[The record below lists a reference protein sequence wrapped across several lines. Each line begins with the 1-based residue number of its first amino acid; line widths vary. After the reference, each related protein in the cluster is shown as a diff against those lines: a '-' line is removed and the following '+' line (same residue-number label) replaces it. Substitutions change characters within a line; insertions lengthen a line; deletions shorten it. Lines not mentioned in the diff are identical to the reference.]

1 MPMGPTAIVM
11 MDTRPALLP
20 SDLRATK
27 IEYPQLAFELN
38 RAYACAHGYDLLYL
52 HQRSPTC
59 RHQLLGERL
68 PSYCKLAAVA
78 EAFARGY
85 AAAVFLDSDAFLQ
98 NVSLGVPALLAR
110 YREPRA
116 VAAADVSFASDR
128 PFSLGPNAGI
138 QFWSN
143 TPRAARLLRLW
154 WQLPGGRFHT
164 QHDFEQHALQWS
176 LQHLD
181 AFRDGIE
188 TLTLQPMATG
198 LDARGWPAYPMA
210 VAHIDHARHFF
221 RSLLMARA
229 LLARSGAAPAEP
241 PAAAANASRPRRAP
255 PTAAGS
261 HAALLKQRLL
271 RLVVRAA
278 KKRTR
283 RGAGAADAARA
294 GAAAAARR
302 AARRLRG
309 RPRDAR
315 GL

>member
-1 MPMGPTAIVM
+1 MGATAIVM

-143 TPRAARLLRLW
+143 TPARRGCCGC
-154 WQLPGGRFHT
+154 GG
-164 QHDFEQHALQWS
+164 S
-176 LQHLD
+176 C
-181 AFRDGIE
+181 
-188 TLTLQPMATG
+188 
-198 LDARGWPAYPMA
+198 
-210 VAHIDHARHFF
+210 
-221 RSLLMARA
+221 
-229 LLARSGAAPAEP
+229 
-241 PAAAANASRPRRAP
+241 PAAASTRSTILSSTRSSGRCSTSTPSATASRR
-255 PTAAGS
+255 
-261 HAALLKQRLL
+261 
-271 RLVVRAA
+271 
-278 KKRTR
+278 
-283 RGAGAADAARA
+283 
-294 GAAAAARR
+294 
-302 AARRLRG
+302 
-309 RPRDAR
+309 
-315 GL
+315 

>member
-1 MPMGPTAIVM
+1 M
-11 MDTRPALLP
+11 
-20 SDLRATK
+20 
-27 IEYPQLAFELN
+27 
-38 RAYACAHGYDLLYL
+38 
-52 HQRSPTC
+52 
-59 RHQLLGERL
+59 
-68 PSYCKLAAVA
+68 A

-116 VAAADVSFASDR
+116 MAAADVSFASDR

-138 QFWSN
+138 NFGR
-143 TPRAARLLRLW
+143 TRRARRLLRLW

-229 LLARSGAAPAEP
+229 LLARSGGAPAEP
-241 PAAAANASRPRRAP
+241 PAAAAANASRPRRAP
-255 PTAAGS
+255 AD
-261 HAALLKQRLL
+261 
-271 RLVVRAA
+271 
-278 KKRTR
+278 R
-283 RGAGAADAARA
+283 RGLARGAAQAARCSA
-294 GAAAAARR
+294 SSCAPPRSAPAAAPARPTPHVPSCRRRSPR
-302 AARRLRG
+302 ARARLRG

>member
-1 MPMGPTAIVM
+1 MSCVHGVHAGTAKMPVAATAIVM

-20 SDLRATK
+20 SDLRATT

-198 LDARGWPAYPMA
+198 PDADARCCT
-210 VAHIDHARHFF
+210 
-221 RSLLMARA
+221 ARA
-229 LLARSGAAPAEP
+229 
-241 PAAAANASRPRRAP
+241 RP
-255 PTAAGS
+255 T
-261 HAALLKQRLL
+261 HWY
-271 RLVVRAA
+271 
-278 KKRTR
+278 
-283 RGAGAADAARA
+283 
-294 GAAAAARR
+294 
-302 AARRLRG
+302 
-309 RPRDAR
+309 
-315 GL
+315 